1 MTRSTPAPAVLDL
14 ARLAPESGSRIVIVG
29 GCGGIGAALAT
40 GALRLGMEVVNLDL
54 ARAIATRPPDPRVRS
69 IAIDLRDPAS
79 FAAAAAELAS
89 RWTSVDAAVYL
100 SGFSP
105 PPHPVASTTLDEW
118 DEVLDVNLRGAF
130 VAAKHLAPLLSA
142 GAGSLVLVSSG
153 LAANVERGWSAY
165 SASKAGL
172 TALGKVLAKELAPAV
187 RVNVV
192 APGPVD
198 TPFLSGGTGRTAT
211 AAADGDSGWFAK
223 SGFGAAILQTIP
235 LQRIAVPDDVVAPII
250 FLLGPGARY
259 ITGQTLYVNG
269 GRYMP

>member
-1 MTRSTPAPAVLDL
+1 MNRSTTAPAELDL
-14 ARLAPESGSRIVIVG
+14 ARLAPEPGSRIVVVG
-29 GCGGIGAALAT
+29 GCGGIGAALTT
-40 GALRLGMEVVNLDL
+40 GALQLGMEVVNLDL
-54 ARAIATRPPDPRVRS
+54 ERAIATRPPDPRIRS
-69 IAIDLRDPAS
+69 IAIDLRDSAS
-79 FAAAAAELAS
+79 FAAAAADVAS
-89 RWTSVDAAVYL
+89 HWPSIDAAVYL

-105 PPHPVASTTLDEW
+105 PPHSVASTTLDEW

-153 LAANVERGWSAY
+153 LATNVERGWSAY

-172 TALGKVLAKELAPAV
+172 NALGKVLAKELAPAV
-187 RVNVV
+187 RVNVI
-192 APGPVD
+192 APGPVE
-198 TPFLSGGTGRTAT
+198 TPFLVGGTGRTAG
-211 AAADGDSGWFAK
+211 AADCNSGWFAK
-223 SGFGAAILQTIP
+223 SGYGAAILPTIP
-235 LQRIAVPDDVVAPII
+235 LQRIAVPDDVVAPIM